1 MLMLCIAYLKS
12 WLVQTNCLISVYLCC
27 FSAGVGRTG
36 TYIAIDYLI
45 QQARAEG
52 SIDVMTLVH
61 QMRTQRVNMVQTRV
75 GLTTVY
81 ITVNIV

>member
-1 MLMLCIAYLKS
+1 MYF
-12 WLVQTNCLISVYLCC
+12 CC

-52 SIDVMTLVH
+52 NIDVMTLVH

-75 GLTTVY
+75 SLTTVTSQS
-81 ITVNIV
+81 ILSNM